1 MVDHASEPLWL
12 DAYDPPNTD
21 ARWREAEYNAYQMAV
36 SGKLI
41 QLAGSGPND
50 VDWVADPQWKVF
62 AEEMSAAGVD
72 ALTAVQAKDVTALNE
87 AGDRLVASCESC
99 HKKFKPGLTSMGLY
113 KSPNYPPPR

>member
-1 MVDHASEPLWL
+1 
-12 DAYDPPNTD
+12 
-21 ARWREAEYNAYQMAV
+21 MAV

-41 QLAGSGPND
+41 QIAGAGPND
-50 VDWVADPQWKVF
+50 AEWVANPEWKKF
-62 AEEMSAAGVD
+62 ADEMSSAGMD
-72 ALTAVQAKDVTALNE
+72 ALQAAQSKSVQGLND